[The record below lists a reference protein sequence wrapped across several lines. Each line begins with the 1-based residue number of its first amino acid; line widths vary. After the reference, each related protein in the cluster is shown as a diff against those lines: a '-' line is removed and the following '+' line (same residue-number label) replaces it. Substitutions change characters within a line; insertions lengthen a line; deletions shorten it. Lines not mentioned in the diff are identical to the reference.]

1 MRSVSFVF
9 LVALTAGALADDDP
23 VASFK
28 RAYEHGDEGAR
39 LGAVQQIAAI
49 RTRSVVSALAGPVAK
64 DASAAVRKA
73 AAKALGAQYAS
84 ALAAKELAAALHE
97 GDPQDVQIAIV
108 HALGETESD
117 VAVPALLAALKTK
130 IHGARAGQNTVAE
143 SSAILDA
150 LKRTGSCT
158 SVGELV
164 QFLTDEEPGAGV
176 KARHNLAAAGDPLLK
191 KADAALS
198 ALTGEHHPS
207 PEKWGDWWQDHKES
221 LKTVVVLR
229 CEVTGKTYDRLPPSK
244 PCPHCGALQSSCSF
258 VLRTRFENVT
268 ALPAPAPADAKK
280 KKP

>member
-1 MRSVSFVF
+1 MVSLTL
-9 LVALTAGALADDDP
+9 LVALSAVAVADDDA

-28 RAYEHGDEGAR
+28 RAYEHGDEAAR
-39 LGAVQQIAAI
+39 VGAVQQIAAI
-49 RTRSVVSALAGPVAK
+49 KTHSVVAALAGPVAK

-84 ALAAKELAAALHE
+84 ALAAKELAAALHDE
-97 GDPQDVQIAIV
+97 DPQDVQIAIV

-117 VAVPALLAALKTK
+117 VAVPALVAALKTK
-130 IHGARAGQNTVAE
+130 IHGARAGQNTVAV

-150 LKRTGSCT
+150 LRRTGSCT
-158 SVGELV
+158 SVGALV

-176 KARHNLAAAGDPLLK
+176 KARHNLAVAGDPLLK
-191 KADAALS
+191 KADGTLT

-207 PEKWGDWWQDHKES
+207 PEAWGDWWQDHKES
-221 LKTVVVLR
+221 LKTVVVMR

-268 ALPAPAPADAKK
+268 APPTPAPGESKK